1 MLATFSNYLSDKEW
15 NNSPA
20 INIAEDKNGFRI
32 EVALPGMEKEDF
44 KIHVE
49 KKILEISS
57 EKELTSETKDER
69 FLRKEFSYSK
79 FKRRFSIPEYV
90 DSENIKA
97 SYKNGILNVSIPKRE
112 ETKDKV
118 ARSINVE

>member
-1 MLATFSNYLSDKEW
+1 MLTTFSNFLSDKEW
-15 NNSPA
+15 YNGPA
-20 INIAEDKNGFRI
+20 INITEDNNGFRI
-32 EVALPGMEKEDF
+32 EVALPGLDKEDF

-57 EKELTSETKDER
+57 EKELRSESKEER
-69 FLRKEFSYSK
+69 FLRKEFSYAR

-97 SYKNGILNVSIPKRE
+97 SYKNGILNVSIPKKE
-112 ETKDKV
+112 EAMEKP
-118 ARSINVE
+118 ARAIEVE